1 MQAPLTG
8 KRFLATFNNNW
19 FMRCNLHF
27 WKPVVLQTFLP
38 VAKRQFSPI
47 NTVRFSN
54 QHAQQ
59 IDLST
64 SNGPKTTVLAV

>member
-1 MQAPLTG
+1 MEAHLTG

-19 FMRCNLHF
+19 LRCNLHF

-47 NTVRFSN
+47 NTVRFFN
-54 QHAQQ
+54 QQAQQ

-64 SNGPKTTVLAV
+64 SNGPKTTVLVV